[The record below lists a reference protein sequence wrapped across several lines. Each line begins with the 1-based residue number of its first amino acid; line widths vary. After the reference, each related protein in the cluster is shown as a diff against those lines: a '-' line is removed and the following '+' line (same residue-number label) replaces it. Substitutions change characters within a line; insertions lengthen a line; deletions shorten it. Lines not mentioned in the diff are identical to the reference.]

1 MRPHSRHYLGIARSK
16 LTFGARSCNTVL
28 KLNNFPYKPELLHR
42 LTICMTRG
50 PVSLVGFAVSREKK
64 GKGVGHRVVVVHYG
78 PGAQKP
84 DNNSI
89 KSDYGL
95 GTVG

>member
-1 MRPHSRHYLGIARSK
+1 
-16 LTFGARSCNTVL
+16 
-28 KLNNFPYKPELLHR
+28 
-42 LTICMTRG
+42 MTRG
-50 PVSLVGFAVSREKK
+50 PVSLVGFAVPGDKK

-78 PGAQKP
+78 PGEQKP
-84 DNNSI
+84 DNDSI